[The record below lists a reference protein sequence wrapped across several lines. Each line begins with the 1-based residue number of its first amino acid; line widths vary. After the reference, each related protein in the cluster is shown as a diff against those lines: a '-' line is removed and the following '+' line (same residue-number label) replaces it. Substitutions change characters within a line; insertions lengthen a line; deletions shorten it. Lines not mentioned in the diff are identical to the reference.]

1 MKIILYIGICILCL
15 ICILQGIYIHHVK
28 KQFTEYLIFLKSVK
42 NSPTRKY
49 FVKDKGILAEI
60 NYEMNAVLEENRN
73 QLIRSA
79 KAEEASKQILT
90 NLSHDVRTPLASLTG
105 YLEAL
110 AHNNVNTG
118 EEKEYI
124 RIAYQKS
131 LDLKELVDILFDW
144 FKLNSNEQ
152 EYHIKSYDVN
162 ELTKQIIIGW
172 LPIIDK
178 NHIRPEIYISDEEW
192 LLKLDKTAYERILN
206 NLLGNALKHG
216 KCSEITI
223 QTQKNENMVTIE
235 ITNDGVTIPEAEI
248 PFLFDRLYTFEST
261 PSNLKARAPKFD
273 SLASNDRTGL
283 GLAIV
288 RELTSAMHGSVS
300 VQSQDGKT
308 SFRLSF
314 RTS

>member
-28 KQFTEYLIFLKSVK
+28 KQFTEWLVFLKSVK
-42 NSPTRKY
+42 SSPMQKN
-49 FVKDKGILAEI
+49 FVKDKGLLAEI
-60 NYEMNAVLEENRN
+60 NYEMNDILEQNRA
-73 QLIRSA
+73 QLIQLA
-79 KAEEASKQILT
+79 MAEEANKQILT

-110 AHNNVNTG
+110 VQNNVNTG

-124 RIAYQKS
+124 RTAYQKS

-152 EYHIKSYDVN
+152 KYHIERYDVN
-162 ELTKQIIIGW
+162 ELTRQVIIGW
-172 LPIIDK
+172 LPIIEK
-178 NHIRPEIYISDEEW
+178 ENIQPKIYISEEEW
-192 LLKLDKTAYERILN
+192 LLELDKIAYERILN

-223 QTQKNENMVTIE
+223 QTQKKENMIIIE
-235 ITNDGVTIPEAEI
+235 ITNDGATIPETEI
-248 PFLFDRLYTFEST
+248 PFLFDRLYTSEST
-261 PSNLKARAPKFD
+261 T
-273 SLASNDRTGL
+273 SNDRTGL

-288 RELTSAMHGSVS
+288 RELTSAMHGSIS

-308 SFRLSF
+308 SFSLSF
-314 RTS
+314 LM